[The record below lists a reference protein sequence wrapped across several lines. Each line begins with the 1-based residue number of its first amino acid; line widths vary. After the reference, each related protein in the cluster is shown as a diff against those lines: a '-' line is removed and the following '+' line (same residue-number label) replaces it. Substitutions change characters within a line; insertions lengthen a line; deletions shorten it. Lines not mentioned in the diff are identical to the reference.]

1 MPITFDVDHNSQR
14 VHVVATGDI
23 RIEDMAALVT
33 ELVDAGCFT
42 YSQLFDA
49 RAGSLLLSGEETRRL
64 VSLVARLREEHGQA
78 RTAFIASGDVSFG
91 MARMY
96 ATLASDCDS
105 GFMVYRT
112 LEEGSAWLGWQRTN
126 TEQRVS

>member
-1 MPITFDVDHNSQR
+1 MPITFDADHNSQR

-23 RIEDMAALVT
+23 RIEDMVALVAALV
-33 ELVDAGCFT
+33 DARCFA

-49 RAGSLLLSGEETRRL
+49 RAGSLLLTAEETRRIVPL
-64 VSLVARLREEHGQA
+64 IARMREEHGQA
-78 RTAFIASGDVSFG
+78 RTAFIASSDVSFG

-96 ATLASDCDS
+96 ATLASDSDS

-112 LEEGSAWLGWQRTN
+112 IEEGSAWLGWQRTS
-126 TEQRVS
+126 TEHRVF